1 MAETITETYQLQ
13 LEAFSTEVN
22 RQASRSRMLS
32 WIRLLTFIFTLVA
45 LFTWIQSGF
54 SSMSSILVS
63 GFFLFLFIFLIRESQ
78 RVRTKQRRAQILARI
93 NQAELN
99 TLSGDASGW
108 EPGDRFLTSN
118 TLGDDLD
125 LFGVFG
131 LFPRLSRSGT
141 SYGQELVA
149 AWMLHP
155 LLNDED
161 IRNRQF
167 AVKELVPS
175 LEFRQ
180 KFLMQALWEEPR
192 TFEFKE
198 LERWINQPSFLPG
211 YWKFLAWAWP
221 FVMATGVAVAI
232 LSGSWSYLILL
243 IILALGIVGYYQ
255 KKIMVLHEAI
265 SGYSRQF
272 HNAALLLQ
280 QIASSSFE
288 HELLVR
294 LQTNAADGIQ
304 GLHRL
309 GQLAHALDNRLNGIA
324 FILTNGGWLQD
335 IHTVIGVEKW
345 KIAYKDRWQTW
356 FTSIAQFEA
365 LNSLA
370 TWAYNHPEGT
380 WPVPT
385 RKPHW
390 EWIAMAHP
398 LLPARSRVAN
408 DLTIDESTRTV
419 LITGS
424 NMAGKST
431 FLRTVGI
438 NLLLAQMGT
447 KVQADRWIW
456 QPRRLF
462 SSLRVSD
469 SLAESTSFF
478 MAELKKLKL
487 ILDELESGMPA
498 VVLLDEVL
506 KGTNSQDKQYG
517 AEQLVERLLKL
528 PALTFLA
535 SHITELGMLA
545 ERHPGW
551 VENYCFESNIENGSL
566 EFDYRL
572 RKGIAKNKNA
582 TFLMQKMGIIRAE

>member
-1 MAETITETYQLQ
+1 
-13 LEAFSTEVN
+13 
-22 RQASRSRMLS
+22 
-32 WIRLLTFIFTLVA
+32 
-45 LFTWIQSGF
+45 
-54 SSMSSILVS
+54 
-63 GFFLFLFIFLIRESQ
+63 
-78 RVRTKQRRAQILARI
+78 
-93 NQAELN
+93 
-99 TLSGDASGW
+99 
-108 EPGDRFLTSN
+108 
-118 TLGDDLD
+118 
-125 LFGVFG
+125 
-131 LFPRLSRSGT
+131 
-141 SYGQELVA
+141 
-149 AWMLHP
+149 
-155 LLNDED
+155 
-161 IRNRQF
+161 
-167 AVKELVPS
+167 
-175 LEFRQ
+175 
-180 KFLMQALWEEPR
+180 
-192 TFEFKE
+192 
-198 LERWINQPSFLPG
+198 
-211 YWKFLAWAWP
+211 
-221 FVMATGVAVAI
+221 
-232 LSGSWSYLILL
+232 
-243 IILALGIVGYYQ
+243 
-255 KKIMVLHEAI
+255 
-265 SGYSRQF
+265 
-272 HNAALLLQ
+272 
-280 QIASSSFE
+280 
-288 HELLVR
+288 
-294 LQTNAADGIQ
+294 
-304 GLHRL
+304 
-309 GQLAHALDNRLNGIA
+309 
-324 FILTNGGWLQD
+324 
-335 IHTVIGVEKW
+335 
-345 KIAYKDRWQTW
+345 
-356 FTSIAQFEA
+356 
-365 LNSLA
+365 
-370 TWAYNHPEGT
+370 
-380 WPVPT
+380 
-385 RKPHW
+385 
-390 EWIAMAHP
+390 MAHP

-487 ILDELESGMPA
+487 ILDELESGTPA